1 MSTLSRKLF
10 KKLNPK
16 NKKPVKPPEKV
27 GKDYLLIII
36 LSLTIIFMLFGWQS
50 FDNTNRALYVALIL
64 SLASTYARRHLSKNE
79 TQDLWFDRISLIS
92 MIAAI
97 ILFVMEIYG
106 KFIAD

>member
-16 NKKPVKPPEKV
+16 NKKPEKPPEKV

-36 LSLTIIFMLFGWQS
+36 LSLTIIFMIFGWQS
-50 FDNTNRALYVALIL
+50 FDNTNRALYVALIVSL
-64 SLASTYARRHLSKNE
+64 SSTYARRHLCKNE
-79 TQDLWFDRISLIS
+79 TQETWFERVSFVA

-106 KFIAD
+106 KFIA